1 MKKILLGLL
10 AVGFMFIVVAC
21 GGGDDTPPTTDDTNG
36 NDGGTTEETPNEELD
51 GDIEALLAEWRL
63 PAPRFTP
70 DVNTPSWQLDRDH
83 MVEIT
88 WYVNYGWWAPST
100 LGDDFVTSVA
110 REDLGVVINFISG
123 DDENLQAMMA
133 AGDLP
138 DIITMWEGMS
148 LTDQAYEWALPLDV
162 LSAVYDP
169 YFMANIVP
177 PLVASWHAL
186 PDGHFYGMP
195 NDAWYREAIEDGTA
209 WPNAGFMVRED
220 IYNAISPI
228 DMTTP
233 EGFLD
238 ALRAARDYMPYA
250 DHGVPLIP
258 LGGEAIDMVTG
269 GMGSFGGALQDFLA
283 IPFIDSNGNWYDR
296 DANPEYLEWLLVL
309 RQALEEGLMSN
320 DQFSDDDAFIQERLS
335 MGSYFAY
342 ISANTFGVGSAL
354 MNNNERGTDQRYIP
368 ITGPRN
374 QAGDPHTFPA
384 GGLNGWTTTFV
395 TQASVD
401 PQTAMQVITYFA
413 SDHGNLL
420 FAFGVEG
427 ETFEWVD
434 GLAVMNED
442 VAPVYGEYGL
452 GRYWMLRN
460 LAYTN
465 RIGNLP
471 NIAIQDI
478 VAFSQG
484 FNQARLEMQNIDPAD
499 GGALQRDLGYMNNAR
514 AQAMVAVLQAPD
526 EAAATAIW
534 QDFLDNRGDFSLDE
548 LIEYRNQ
555 NIQSNRE
562 RLN

>member
-1 MKKILLGLL
+1 MKKILLGLMMMAMVL
-10 AVGFMFIVVAC
+10 VVVAC
-21 GGGDDTPPTTDDTNG
+21 GNDDNNQANDPAPTQGQDAADSGAGEISGDVQ
-36 NDGGTTEETPNEELD
+36 
-51 GDIEALLAEWRL
+51 ALISEFRL
-63 PAPRFTP
+63 PEPRFTP
-70 DVNTPSWQLDRDH
+70 DENTPSWQTDQGH
-83 MVEIT
+83 MAEIT
-88 WYVNYGWWAPST
+88 WYVNYGWWAPGT
-100 LGDDFVTSVA
+100 LGDTFVTSVA

-123 DDENLQAMMA
+123 DDTNLQAMMA

-148 LTDQAYEWALPLDV
+148 LTNQAYEWALPLNV

-169 YFMANIVP
+169 YFMANVVP
-177 PLVASWHAL
+177 PLVASWHTL
-186 PDGHFYGMP
+186 PNGHFYGMP
-195 NDAWYREAIEDGTA
+195 NDAWYREAIEAGVA

-220 IYNAISPI
+220 IFNAIGQP

-233 EGFLD
+233 EGFLN

-250 DHGVPLIP
+250 DHGVPLVG
-258 LGGEAIDMVTG
+258 LGGEVIDMVSG
-269 GMGSFGGALQDFLA
+269 GLGSFGGALQDFLA
-283 IPFIDSNGNWYDR
+283 IPFVDATGNWYDR

-309 RQALEEGLMSN
+309 RQALEEGLISG
-320 DQFSDDDAFIQERLS
+320 DQFSVDDAFIQENLS
-335 MGSYFAY
+335 LGTYFAY

-354 MNNNERGTDQRYIP
+354 MNNEARGTNQRYIP

-374 QAGDPHTFPA
+374 RAGDDHTFPA
-384 GGLNGWTTTFV
+384 GGLNGWTQTFI
-395 TQASVD
+395 TQASND
-401 PQTAMQVITYFA
+401 PQTAMQVVTYFA

-434 GLAVMNED
+434 GLAVLNED

-471 NIAIQDI
+471 NIAIQEI

-484 FNQARLEMQNIDPAD
+484 FNQARLQMQSIEPTD
-499 GGALQRDLGYMNNAR
+499 GGSLQRDLGYMNTAR
-514 AQAMVAVLQAPD
+514 AQALVAVIQAPD
-526 EAAATAIW
+526 DATGTQIW
-534 QDFLDNRGDFSLDE
+534 QDFLNSRENFNLDA
-548 LIEYRNQ
+548 LIQYRNER
-555 NIQSNRE
+555 IQENLA
-562 RLN
+562 RLD